1 MHTYCNNHLPFLIWW
16 KAQMHVVEE
25 TAEDQNV
32 SKEDRYVRTKPS
44 QSWSPTLEIE
54 TRDLFCFCLF
64 FVCLFACLFFFKS
77 SKRNFFVSLHFHCIF
92 FSWKC
97 PVSPRFRSCMTWCN
111 NNWFSTLLTIEPPVV
126 RASALELWGWLVP
139 SLKVLDFYFF
149 LTDFLIT
156 WGQYSNFSLC
166 YSASS
171 LFYKWSFPF

>member
-1 MHTYCNNHLPFLIWW
+1 MHTVTITYLFWFDENH
-16 KAQMHVVEE
+16 KCTYVVED

-32 SKEDRYVRTKPS
+32 SKEDRYVRTRTS

-126 RASALELWGWLVP
+126 RASVLELWGWLVRFSP
-139 SLKVLDFYFF
+139 RD
-149 LTDFLIT
+149 
-156 WGQYSNFSLC
+156 WNFSELTGVRF
-166 YSASS
+166 
-171 LFYKWSFPF
+171 LFLPNRFFPWC